1 MAQKGIGL
9 KETKGG
15 LQTRHPL
22 VSLLF
27 WALGQDMQ
35 KGEQS
40 DSQQEAEEAAA
51 MNDPLKDR
59 TLSWKDEKINGAPL
73 TTTNTWIDDF
83 GEVEAPDVPLKGPE
97 EFKGPLKPK
106 VLQNKDNG
114 ARSSSTDSSGGGS
127 PGGGGGSPNN
137 WGFFV
142 SITPPQSELYG
153 KASTSAAGP
162 SL

>member
-1 MAQKGIGL
+1 MAQKGMGL
-9 KETKGG
+9 KEQLLKS
-15 LQTRHPL
+15 RHPL

-40 DSQQEAEEAAA
+40 DLQQEAEEAAA

-73 TTTNTWIDDF
+73 TTTNMYIDDF
-83 GEVEAPDVPLKGPE
+83 GGVEGPDMPLKGPE
-97 EFKGPLKPK
+97 DAKGPLKPK
-106 VLQNKDNG
+106 ALLN
-114 ARSSSTDSSGGGS
+114 SSNTDSAGGGS
-127 PGGGGGSPNN
+127 PSAGGGSPNN

-142 SITPPQSELYG
+142 SITPPQSELYA
-153 KASTSAAGP
+153 KASAAGP
-162 SL
+162 S